1 MKLFTASV
9 VDNETIMPATNVLS
23 LRAPEAARAAAPGQF
38 LHIHCG
44 ESTAP
49 LLRRPM
55 SVYRTERDVIQLM
68 IRDVGEGS
76 HWLVRRASGDELDCL
91 GPLGHGFRLLPNAR
105 NLLMVGGGY
114 GVAPLVGLAERALKR
129 GANVV
134 LAVGAAT
141 RTQIFPTDLLPPEI
155 EYLAATD
162 DGSAGHHGYVT
173 DLVPERIAWAD
184 AVYACG
190 PLAMMETLARI
201 LREQAPNKPGQIAME
216 ERMGCAMGVC
226 LGCVVETTRGPLRV
240 CTEGPVFDARQILW
254 RAEARPLILSV
265 SKESG
270 STGSPRAELGRTNG
284 HRAG

>member
-1 MKLFTASV
+1 MKLFAATV

-23 LRAPEAARAAAPGQF
+23 VRAPDAARSAAPGQF

-76 HWLVRRASGDELDCL
+76 GWLVRRQSGDQLDCL
-91 GPLGHGFRLLPNAR
+91 GPLGHGFRMLPRAR

-114 GVAPLVGLAERALKR
+114 GVAPLVGLAERALTR
-129 GANVV
+129 DTSVT

-141 RTQIFPTDLLPPEI
+141 SAHVFPTDRLPPEI
-155 EYLAATD
+155 EYLVATD
-162 DGSAGHHGYVT
+162 DGSAGHAGYVT
-173 DLVPERIAWAD
+173 DLVSERLAWAD

-190 PLAMMETLARI
+190 PLAMMAALARI
-201 LREQAPNKPGQIAME
+201 IRVAAPDKPTQVAME

-240 CTEGPVFDARQILW
+240 CTEGPVFDIRGIVW
-254 RAEARPLILSV
+254 REEHHPL
-265 SKESG
+265 
-270 STGSPRAELGRTNG
+270 LGRNAEP
-284 HRAG
+284 REAVVA

>member
-1 MKLFTASV
+1 V
-9 VDNETIMPATNVLS
+9 
-23 LRAPEAARAAAPGQF
+23 PGQF
-38 LHIHCG
+38 LHILCG

-76 HWLVRRASGDELDCL
+76 AWLVHREPGEELDCL
-91 GPLGHGFRLLPNAR
+91 GPLGHSFRLHPQTR

-114 GVAPLVGLAERALKR
+114 GVAPLVGLAERALAR
-129 GANVV
+129 GASVA

-141 RTQIFPTDLLPPEI
+141 GAHVFPTDLLPPEV
-155 EYLAATD
+155 EYLVATD

-173 DLVPERIAWAD
+173 DLVPERLAWAD

-190 PLAMMETLARI
+190 PLAMMRALASI
-201 LREQAPNKPGQIAME
+201 VREQAPRKPTQVAME

-226 LGCVVETTRGPLRV
+226 LGCCIDTTRGPLRV
-240 CTEGPVFDARQILW
+240 CTEGPVFDIHQIVW
-254 RAEARPLILSV
+254 RDEPAVLG
-265 SKESG
+265 G
-270 STGSPRAELGRTNG
+270 SHGRS
-284 HRAG
+284 AA

>member
-1 MKLFTASV
+1 MKLFTATL

-38 LHIHCG
+38 LHVRCG
-44 ESTAP
+44 ESSAP

-55 SVYRTERDVIQLM
+55 SVYRTEQDVIQLM
-68 IRDVGEGS
+68 VRDVGEGS
-76 HWLVRRASGDELDCL
+76 AWLVRRQQGDELDCL
-91 GPLGHGFRLLPNAR
+91 GPLGHGFRLVSQAR

-114 GVAPLVGLAERALKR
+114 GVAPLVGLAERALRR
-129 GANVV
+129 GASVA

-141 RTQIFPTDLLPPEI
+141 KEQVFPTDLLPAEV

-173 DLVPERIAWAD
+173 DLVPDRIGWAD

-201 LREQAPNKPGQIAME
+201 LREQAPHKPAQVAME

-240 CTEGPVFDARQILW
+240 CTEGPVFEARQIVW
-254 RAEARPLILSV
+254 RQEAPL
-265 SKESG
+265 
-270 STGSPRAELGRTNG
+270 LGRTNG
-284 HRAG
+284 HSAA